1 MDNLNTEIVGAL
13 TIPLPSF
20 EEQIAIVA
28 FIEPETAQIDT
39 LYAAVERT
47 IKLLRERRAAL
58 ISAAVTGAVTGRIRI
73 GAES

>member
-1 MDNLNTEIVGAL
+1 MDNLSTEIVGAL

-28 FIEPETAQIDT
+28 FIESETAQIDT

-47 IKLLRERRAAL
+47 IKLLRERRTAL
-58 ISAAVTGAVTGRIRI
+58 ISAVVTGQIRI
-73 GAES
+73 GAKS